1 MFSIQASLKYGWE
14 KFRAHLEISLLTT
27 LFILA
32 IGTATGK
39 GENHAGFFFLGLAMT
54 VLMIIIRIGYT
65 KIFLRITDGESPKF
79 LEIFHEYRL
88 FWKYLGVSI
97 LYPLAVLGGLILL
110 IVPGIFW
117 AVRFSFSPIILVD
130 TKVGPVVAMKES
142 YAITKGNFWKIL
154 QFWLAIGAL
163 NILGFMAF
171 GVGLLVSVPTSTF
184 ASIYV
189 YRELS
194 KRLTPV
200 STSI

>member
-14 KFRAHLEISLLTT
+14 KFRAHLEISLTTT

-39 GENHAGFFFLGLAMT
+39 GFFFLGLAMT

-130 TKVGPVVAMKES
+130 TKVGPVVAMKE
-142 YAITKGNFWKIL
+142 
-154 QFWLAIGAL
+154 
-163 NILGFMAF
+163 
-171 GVGLLVSVPTSTF
+171 
-184 ASIYV
+184 
-189 YRELS
+189 
-194 KRLTPV
+194 
-200 STSI
+200 